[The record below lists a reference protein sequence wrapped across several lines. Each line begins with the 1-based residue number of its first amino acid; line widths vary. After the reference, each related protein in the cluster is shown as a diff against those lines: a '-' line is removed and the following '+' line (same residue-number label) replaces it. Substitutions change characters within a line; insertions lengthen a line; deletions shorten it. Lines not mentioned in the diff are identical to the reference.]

1 MSAPPAPSCPGGTPP
16 PRTWHR
22 GVVAEPD
29 GRDPGAESQHGAMPV
44 LGLGG
49 ADAGSS
55 FRIVARGRPT

>member
-1 MSAPPAPSCPGGTPP
+1 MSAPPAPPCPHTAPGA
-16 PRTWHR
+16 

-29 GRDPGAESQHGAMPV
+29 VRDLGAESQHGAVVV

-55 FRIVARGRPT
+55 FRIE